1 MGTFAISVHR
11 PVVAILDNAA
21 RAVERRPLLA
31 RWLLAGPGALL
42 AAILG
47 MAAMPVWLPAGA
59 AGIDN
64 IVYPIVLAPLIWT
77 VVFLYAL
84 LDASLPRA
92 TAVVLGLILA
102 DGILV
107 ALAASGILHVN
118 GG

>member
-11 PVVAILDNAA
+11 PVVATLRHAA
-21 RAVERRPLLA
+21 CAVERRPLLA

-42 AAILG
+42 AAVLV

-92 TAVVLGLILA
+92 TAVVLGLILVDA
-102 DGILV
+102 ILV
-107 ALAASGILHVN
+107 APAATGALHVN
-118 GG
+118 SG